1 MICCRRFLGLPTA
14 GVSFVLLLVISC
26 QGPDRKYIIP
36 EKKLVYLLA
45 DLHLADAIASNKR
58 DLNNTYLIDSASL
71 YGSVLN
77 KYGVTKAQFD
87 STISYYSK
95 RPVELEKIYNSVITQ
110 MDRRETELTDL
121 EKSEMVKGKV
131 IWQDERIFNF
141 PPLAASR
148 IEINVPIKGPGLYT
162 VSANIKMFPDDS
174 SLNPRMSVY
183 FYFDNQTPTGNREY
197 FDEVM
202 ITRRNGESNT
212 YSVSKKL
219 VDPQIDHIKGY
230 IVNYSNNDSLFRRHM
245 MVSEI
250 KVTMKPGEP
259 AGRQG
264 RGQAPLPA
272 SQETSPVIIR

>member
-1 MICCRRFLGLPTA
+1 
-14 GVSFVLLLVISC
+14 LLLLISC

-45 DLHLADAIASNKR
+45 DLHLADAIGADKR
-58 DLNNTYLIDSASL
+58 FLNNTYLLDSASL
-71 YGSVLN
+71 YGSVLK
-77 KYGVTKAQFD
+77 KYGVTRAQFD
-87 STISYYSK
+87 STMSYYSK

-110 MDRRETELTDL
+110 MDRRETELTDQ
-121 EKSEMVKGKV
+121 EKSEMFKGKV
-131 IWQDERIFNF
+131 IWQDDRIFNF
-141 PPLAASR
+141 PPLAGSR
-148 IEINVPIKGPGLYT
+148 IEIDVPIKGPGLYT

-202 ITRRNGESNT
+202 ITQRNGESNT

-219 VDPQIDHIKGY
+219 INPQIDHIKGY
-230 IVNYSNNDSLFRRHM
+230 IVNYSNTDSLFRRHM

-250 KVTMKPGEP
+250 KVTLKPVE
-259 AGRQG
+259 
-264 RGQAPLPA
+264 GQAPLPA